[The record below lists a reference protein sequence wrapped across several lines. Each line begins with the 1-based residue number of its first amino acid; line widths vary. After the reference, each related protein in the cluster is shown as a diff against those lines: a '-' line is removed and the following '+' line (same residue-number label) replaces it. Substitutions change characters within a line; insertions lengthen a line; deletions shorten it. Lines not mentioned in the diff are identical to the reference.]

1 MNSTSSTSAP
11 PAPERTPAAQAAA
24 ARPMPAVARHPMRH
38 LTQVRVAGVL
48 EADAQL
54 LPASSTKPERLQ
66 LLLRPQ
72 RGLPYLAVMALDSAG
87 DRDAVQQELAAHS
100 LRRGALLTVAGNGLE
115 LHQHEGQTVLTL
127 THAHGLV
134 IPH

>member
-1 MNSTSSTSAP
+1 MSSTTT
-11 PAPERTPAAQAAA
+11 PAPERAAA
-24 ARPMPAVARHPMRH
+24 AAVHRPMPAVVRHPMRH

-54 LPASSTKPERLQ
+54 LPAVGTKPERLQ
-66 LLLRPQ
+66 MLLRPQ
-72 RGLPYLAVMALDSAG
+72 RGLPYLAVMALEQPE
-87 DRDAVQQELAAHS
+87 DRAAIQQELAAQA
-100 LRRGALLTVAGNGLE
+100 LRRGALLSVAGHGLE